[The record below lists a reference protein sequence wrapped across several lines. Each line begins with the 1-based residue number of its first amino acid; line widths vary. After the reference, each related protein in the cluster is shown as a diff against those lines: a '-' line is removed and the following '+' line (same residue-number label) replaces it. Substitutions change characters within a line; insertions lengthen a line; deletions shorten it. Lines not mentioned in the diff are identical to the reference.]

1 MRRWNFGWSVVLVA
15 LAWAGVAQACG
26 TCNADLSCASGGR
39 GGQGCLGDGISC
51 FMLGRCFAPGV
62 VADQALGQVTLLA
75 DSPALAFGSGMR
87 RAWTPDGVAVGRQ
100 AARLAG
106 APAAEILYSASGI
119 HEGGTAAFRSPLGDG
134 FTLGRESDGRGAWL
148 TVCALAGE
156 RAGRVLARERLDE
169 NEALVVRVPFGGRTR
184 VLVVGAAT
192 LPVAE
197 AQVRMNAA
205 RRELRASVPADPAPQ
220 KPPFE
225 LKLIER

>member
-1 MRRWNFGWSVVLVA
+1 MRSWNIGWSMVLVA

-39 GGQGCLGDGISC
+39 GGQICLGDGVSC
-51 FMLGRCFAPGV
+51 FMLGRCFGPGL
-62 VADQALGQVTLLA
+62 VADQALVQMTLLA

-87 RAWTPDGVAVGRQ
+87 RARTLDGVAVGRQ

-106 APAAEILYSASGI
+106 APGAEILYSGSGI

-134 FTLGRESDGRGAWL
+134 FTLGRENDGRGAWL

-169 NEALVVRVPFGGRTR
+169 DEALVVRVPFGGRMR
-184 VLVVGAAT
+184 VLVVSAAT
-192 LPVAE
+192 VPAAE
-197 AQVRMNAA
+197 AQVRMSAA
-205 RRELRASVPADPAPQ
+205 RRELRAVAPAGPAPQ
-220 KPPFE
+220 QPPFE